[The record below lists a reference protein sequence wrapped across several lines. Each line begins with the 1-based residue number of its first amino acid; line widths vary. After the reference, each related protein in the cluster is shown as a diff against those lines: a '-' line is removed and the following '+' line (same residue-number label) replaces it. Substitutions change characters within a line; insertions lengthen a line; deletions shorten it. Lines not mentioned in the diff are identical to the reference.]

1 MNQWNSPAE
10 QTQRPTYVFECNAFD
25 TPWVVTE
32 ARVSET
38 LSAPY
43 SAAVHLLTGELGADA
58 NQLLGQHCA
67 LVMERGVVQ
76 HRVSGIVAHVSSGT
90 TAADRV
96 GAVVT
101 IRPALFGLGQR
112 RDTRVFQHKSVPD
125 VLREVLEAGLQPYE
139 RTVLLE
145 LQEAYPVREYCVQYD
160 ETDLAFV
167 SRLMEEEG
175 IAYFFDQTDDAETL
189 VLVDH
194 PSKYRTVATLHER
207 PLDASPVRNV
217 VDGHEVI
224 VALHL
229 GASLA
234 PTALTL
240 RHYDWTRPADM
251 LVSTKEAA
259 PLADGEPADGARVA
273 PAREV
278 YQHDRDP
285 LTLSEYDDARGF
297 GAADGTRQAQVRRE
311 RDEQRATIFRVEST
325 AMGMIPGA
333 TFEVEGHRMPE
344 LDGEYVVVTAE
355 HTIAPGNGDGSHGVY
370 RNKLTC
376 ARADITVRP
385 ARVHGKPV
393 IPGLLTATVVGP
405 AEQEIHTDVHG
416 RIRVQFHWD
425 RLGARNEHS
434 SCFVRVV
441 QPWAGE
447 GWGFVFIPRIGMEV
461 TVMFVEGDPDRPI
474 VTGTVYNGANPTP
487 YTLPDDMTRSV
498 IRTRSTPS
506 NGADWGYNELR
517 FEDKA
522 GGEEVFLRAE
532 KDLTELVKNDHL
544 TQVNGNQSNFV
555 VGVHT
560 VAIGMERSV
569 SVGMS
574 ETITIGASRTE
585 TVEGPEMIR
594 LRDVRDVDV
603 VGSDQLVVHDA
614 RSVTVEG
621 AQSGRYLAGRTVLV
635 EAGDAETVAASDKSV
650 TVEGKYE
657 ITVDDHLRV
666 KRAGTELF
674 VEEAVRATSPTEV
687 ELVVGGNRVALSS
700 DGTITLTADS
710 LLELVCGDAR
720 IALSSD
726 GTVQISGTTKV
737 ELASGSSVFVVEP
750 AKVAT
755 TSTQVDLDGSSAVN
769 VKGGAVNL
777 N

>member
-76 HRVSGIVAHVSSGT
+76 HRVSGIVAHVESGT

-139 RTVLLE
+139 RSVLLD

-240 RHYDWTRPADM
+240 RHYDWTRPADA
-251 LVSTKEAA
+251 LVSTKEAS
-259 PLADGEPADGARVA
+259 PLTDGEPADGARVA

-297 GAADGTRQAQVRRE
+297 GAADGTRQAQIRRE
-311 RDEQRATIFRVEST
+311 RDEQSATIFRVEST

-355 HTIAPGNGDGSHGVY
+355 HTIAPGEGDGSHGVY

-376 ARADITVRP
+376 ARADVTVRP
-385 ARVHGKPV
+385 ARIHGKPV

-405 AEQEIHTDVHG
+405 EEQEIHTDVHG

-474 VTGTVYNGANPTP
+474 VTGTVYNGANRTP

-506 NGADWGYNELR
+506 TGSDWGYNELR

-522 GGEEVFLRAE
+522 GGEEVYVQARRS
-532 KDLTELVKNDHL
+532 DLNELVKNDH
-544 TQVNGNQSNFV
+544 TDAGKRRPSPTSWWASQS
-555 VGVHT
+555 
-560 VAIGMERSV
+560 VAVGMERHAD
-569 SVGMS
+569 GW
-574 ETITIGASRTE
+574 
-585 TVEGPEMIR
+585 PE
-594 LRDVRDVDV
+594 
-603 VGSDQLVVHDA
+603 
-614 RSVTVEG
+614 
-621 AQSGRYLAGRTVLV
+621 
-635 EAGDAETVAASDKSV
+635 
-650 TVEGKYE
+650 
-657 ITVDDHLRV
+657 
-666 KRAGTELF
+666 
-674 VEEAVRATSPTEV
+674 
-687 ELVVGGNRVALSS
+687 
-700 DGTITLTADS
+700 
-710 LLELVCGDAR
+710 
-720 IALSSD
+720 
-726 GTVQISGTTKV
+726 
-737 ELASGSSVFVVEP
+737 
-750 AKVAT
+750 
-755 TSTQVDLDGSSAVN
+755 
-769 VKGGAVNL
+769 
-777 N
+777 